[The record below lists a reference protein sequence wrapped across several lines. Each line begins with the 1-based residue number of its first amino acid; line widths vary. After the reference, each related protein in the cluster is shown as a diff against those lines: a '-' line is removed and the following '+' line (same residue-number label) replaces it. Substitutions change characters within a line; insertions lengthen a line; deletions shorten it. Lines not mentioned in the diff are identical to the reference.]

1 MGLDDVI
8 AGARLLRGLP
18 LLLRRPLGLDE
29 ARAVLS
35 RRFQQREPD
44 FLSILR
50 DAVYANPTSPYRRLL
65 AMVGCEPGDAEK
77 LVTREGVEGAL
88 ATLWRQGIYL
98 TVDELKGRRPVVR
111 GSATLQ
117 FDPALLCNPRAVRH
131 VGAQSGGSRGMGA
144 VVPID
149 LENVRDRAVNRL
161 IQFDARGG
169 VGWAHAMWGVPGG
182 QTMINLLEFA
192 AFGAPPVR
200 WFAAVDPSAPGLHPR
215 YRWSAR
221 ALRWGG
227 WVSGVS
233 LPSLEYV
240 PPDDM
245 LRIARWM
252 TDVLRAGRTPH
263 VFSYTSAAV
272 RLCLAARDAGLDI
285 RGARFSVGAE
295 PITEARVDAVR
306 RVGAELTCGYSTIE
320 AGRVGYG
327 CLAPA
332 HTDELHLLHDM
343 LALVQ
348 AGDAG
353 AERGLPPR
361 ALLVSSLRATA
372 PMILINVSLGD
383 EAVMGPRSCGCAM
396 EQAGWTTHL
405 HTIRSFEKLT
415 LGGMAFLDR
424 DVVRVLDEVLPNRF
438 GGAPTDYQLVEDE
451 SPAGRPV
458 LRLIVHPDVGPL
470 DPAAVAE
477 TFLQA
482 IGVGS
487 GAERVMALDWR
498 QAGLPVIERRTP
510 LATAAG
516 KILHLHQSR
525 AAMPTAGSELG

>member
-1 MGLDDVI
+1 
-8 AGARLLRGLP
+8 
-18 LLLRRPLGLDE
+18 
-29 ARAVLS
+29 
-35 RRFQQREPD
+35 
-44 FLSILR
+44 
-50 DAVYANPTSPYRRLL
+50 
-65 AMVGCEPGDAEK
+65 
-77 LVTREGVEGAL
+77 
-88 ATLWRQGIYL
+88 
-98 TVDELKGRRPVVR
+98 
-111 GSATLQ
+111 
-117 FDPALLCNPRAVRH
+117 
-131 VGAQSGGSRGMGA
+131 MGA

-233 LPSLEYV
+233 LPALEYV

-272 RLCLAARDAGLDI
+272 RLCLAARDAGLDL

-295 PITEARVDAVR
+295 PVTEARVAAVR
-306 RVGAELTCGYSTIE
+306 QVGAELTCGYSTIE

-383 EAVMGPRSCGCAM
+383 EAVVGPRACGCAM
-396 EQAGWTTHL
+396 EHAGWTTHL
-405 HTIRSFEKLT
+405 TRSGAT
-415 LGGMAFLDR
+415 RSSRLGGWRSSTATSSACSTR
-424 DVVRVLDEVLPNRF
+424 CLPARF
-438 GGAPTDYQLVEDE
+438 GGAPPTI
-451 SPAGRPV
+451 SSSRTRRHAGRPV
-458 LRLIVHPDVGPL
+458 Y
-470 DPAAVAE
+470 
-477 TFLQA
+477 
-482 IGVGS
+482 GS
-487 GAERVMALDWR
+487 SCTRGSARSSPRPSARV
-498 QAGLPVIERRTP
+498 
-510 LATAAG
+510 
-516 KILHLHQSR
+516 S
-525 AAMPTAGSELG
+525 